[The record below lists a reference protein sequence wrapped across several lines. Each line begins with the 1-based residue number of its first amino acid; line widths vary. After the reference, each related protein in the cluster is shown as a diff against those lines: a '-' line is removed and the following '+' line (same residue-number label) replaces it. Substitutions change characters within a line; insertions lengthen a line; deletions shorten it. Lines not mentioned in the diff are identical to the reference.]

1 MNLRATFYSKRNRN
15 LAALGS
21 IAAISLLLAFFAL
34 HHRESMVA
42 PKHEPQV
49 FFPGLTHALN
59 AGEVTHIRITS
70 KKGGT
75 FEVAFV
81 PTKGWVLPGRN
92 NYPASFE
99 QVKTTLVALAAMETI
114 EPKTADPALFHY
126 VDLDTPPAGNGIA
139 ITLTGER
146 GRVRAALIA
155 GKSAAVGD
163 DSSIGLFVRR
173 ANENQSWLVK
183 SPAEIK
189 ASPSDWMD
197 KTVLDVDR
205 ARVAQVHV
213 QPATGPSYDVSR
225 AQPTDANFTVAPLPK
240 GRELAYPGSADSA
253 ASLMDDFTFDD
264 IKPVGAFDFANTAR
278 VVTRTV
284 DGLTVTVDII
294 KQGEDYWTRVDAAS
308 APGNQKAAREALA
321 INAHAA
327 GWAFKLPAYKGASF
341 AAPLEGLLKPKK

>member
-1 MNLRATFYSKRNRN
+1 MNLRSTFYSKRNRN
-15 LAALGS
+15 LAALGGV
-21 IAAISLLLAFFAL
+21 AIVSVLLAFFAL
-34 HHRESMVA
+34 HHRESVVA
-42 PKHEPQV
+42 PKHLPQV
-49 FFPGLTHALN
+49 FFPGLAHALN
-59 AGEVTHIRITS
+59 AGEITHIRIAS

-75 FEVAFV
+75 FDVAFV

-114 EPKTADPALFHY
+114 EPKTANPELFRY
-126 VDLDTPPAGNGIA
+126 VDLDAPPAGNGVA
-139 ITLTGER
+139 ITLIGDR
-146 GRVRAALIA
+146 GHVRAALIT
-155 GKSAAVGD
+155 GKSEAVGD

-183 SPAEIK
+183 SPTELK
-189 ASPSDWMD
+189 ANQSDWMD

-213 QPATGPSYDVSR
+213 QPATGPSYDISR
-225 AQPTDANFTVAPLPK
+225 AKPTDANFTVAPLPK
-240 GRELAYPGSADSA
+240 GRELAYPGSADGV
-253 ASLMDDFTFDD
+253 ASLMDDFSFDD
-264 IKPVGAFDFANTAR
+264 IKPVGAFDFGSVAR
-278 VVTRTV
+278 VVTHTV

-308 APGNQKAAREALA
+308 TLGNPKAAREALA

-327 GWAFKLPAYKGASF
+327 GWAFKLPAYKGVSF
-341 AAPLEGLLKPKK
+341 AAPLESLLKPKK